1 MIRDV
6 SAGFGLLMEMGC
18 GKSLTAIA
26 IMGAAY
32 ERGAIKRVLI
42 VAPASVVS
50 VWPREL
56 EESAAFPYKA
66 AALTGTKAKRL
77 KALQALQD
85 AREDALKVAA
95 INYEATWRDGLLEAL
110 LAYDADLIVAD
121 ESQRIKDHAAKS
133 SKAIHELGERARYRL
148 ILTGTPVQNNAVDV
162 FSQYKFLDSS
172 IFGNSFYSFRGAYC
186 KMGGFERRQVVGYRD
201 LDGLIGKVHSIAY
214 RVTKAEALDLPE
226 QTFETRVIPM
236 EKADRRIYDDLRR
249 EGYAELDEM
258 GASITAATVLTK
270 LLRLQQFTGGFLQP
284 DDGAKPVFRFDG
296 KLAALEDIL
305 TDYVLGEGKKI
316 VIFCRFLAELE
327 KIEELLKRL
336 RIGYG
341 CIYGDVKISDRG
353 DVVKAF
359 QEDPEVMV
367 CLAQIDSAG
376 LGLTLTAADTCVYY
390 SLTFNYGTYTQ
401 SLARI
406 HRIGQVNRCTYIHLL
421 AEDTIDQKIMTALSA
436 KEELAHTIVDDWRKY
451 FE

>member
-1 MIRDV
+1 MN
-6 SAGFGLLMEMGC
+6 SEMGC
-18 GKSLTAIA
+18 GKTLTAIA

-32 ERGAIKRVLI
+32 QMGAMERVLI

-50 VWPREL
+50 VWPKEL
-56 EESAAFPYKA
+56 EEAASFPYRA

-77 KALQALQD
+77 KALTALQE
-85 AREDALKVAA
+85 AREAALKVAV

-121 ESQRIKDHAAKS
+121 ESQRIKDHMAKS
-133 SKAIHELGERARYRL
+133 SKAMHELGAQARYRL
-148 ILTGTPVQNNAVDV
+148 ILTGTPIQNNAVDV

-201 LDGLIGKVHSIAY
+201 LDGLIAKVHSIAY

-226 QTFETRVIPM
+226 QTFETRAVAM
-236 EKADRRIYDDLRR
+236 DKTDRRIYDDLKR
-249 EGYAELDEM
+249 EGYAELEEM
-258 GASITAATVLTK
+258 GASVTAATVLTK

-284 DDGAKPVFRFDG
+284 DDGSRPVFKVGG
-296 KLAALEDIL
+296 KLEALKDIL
-305 TDYVLGEGKKI
+305 TDYVQGEGKKV
-316 VIFCRFLAELE
+316 VIFCRFVAEIHKISETLE
-327 KIEELLKRL
+327 AMG
-336 RIGYG
+336 IGYR

-353 DVVKAF
+353 GIVDAF
-359 QEDPEVMV
+359 QTDPEVLACV
-367 CLAQIDSAG
+367 AQIDSAG

-390 SLTFNYGTYTQ
+390 STTFNYGTYTQ

-406 HRIGQVNRCTYIHLL
+406 HRIGQANRCTYIHLL
-421 AEDTIDQKIMTALSA
+421 AEDTIDQKILAALSA
-436 KEELAHTIVDDWRKY
+436 KEEIAHTIVDDWRRY